1 MARRR
6 LTETP
11 PPWPSLVLD
20 SQGLWSVATNTSED
34 ANAALD
40 LSRRAGVPVLVPAVV
55 LAETLR
61 GSPEDARA
69 NQVLKQLAV
78 EPITDRLGRLAA
90 FLKGAAGMTG
100 VAATIDALVV
110 AVSIAY
116 GGGTILTSDPDDIK
130 RLATGAPEIRIR
142 AVRV

>member
-1 MARRR
+1 VARRLR
-6 LTETP
+6 ETAR
-11 PPWPSLVLD
+11 PWPSLVLD

-34 ANAALD
+34 ATAALD
-40 LSRRAGVPVLVPAVV
+40 LSRLAGVPVIVPAVV

-69 NQVLKQLAV
+69 NQVLKKLAV

-90 FLKGAAGMTG
+90 SLKGAAAMSG
-100 VAATIDALVV
+100 VEATIDALVV

-116 GGGTILTSDPDDIK
+116 GGGIILTSDPDDIN
-130 RLATGAPEIRIR
+130 RLAAGAPEVRIR

>member
-1 MARRR
+1 M
-6 LTETP
+6 
-11 PPWPSLVLD
+11 LD

-40 LSRRAGVPVLVPAVV
+40 LSRLAGVPVLVPAAV

-90 FLKGAAGMTG
+90 FLKAAAGMTG

-116 GGGTILTSDPDDIK
+116 GGGAILTSDRDDIT

-142 AVRV
+142 AIRV

>member
-1 MARRR
+1 M
-6 LTETP
+6 
-11 PPWPSLVLD
+11 LD